1 MALRSGLA
9 RQMPQQRAL
18 LKKSL
23 IRAMSSD
30 GTVTVP
36 FVKECKLH
44 KMDAGPPSEA
54 ATSR

>member
-1 MALRSGLA
+1 MAIRSGLA